1 MEGIKIKIR
10 QYEATKNQ
18 RSLALRRA
26 LNMVLSGGG
35 KRKKHGGRIRP
46 SKRGRPNFIFDAT
59 NPRHGYA
66 CEKDAEN
73 KYTGEKIKVQ
83 DCVGNGVFRR
93 KKNGDREAMR
103 YREANGSVCEANME
117 DLTCDADKN
126 MGSDA
131 LDVFFKTSK
140 HPPYEEIKTIPFFT
154 SKRWS
159 NRDAIVALL
168 GVDPLRL
175 QHMPMR
181 VKNSKDLASL
191 RSGTMDWRF
200 STSVNWELKTH
211 AILLRLCCGKRPRR
225 FH

>member
-26 LNMVLSGGG
+26 LNMVLSRGVASA
-35 KRKKHGGRIRP
+35 KNTADELDHP
-46 SKRGRPNFIFDAT
+46 KRGRPNFIFDAT

-93 KKNGDREAMR
+93 KKNGDREEMR
-103 YREANGSVCEANME
+103 YREASGSVCEANME

-126 MGSDA
+126 MG
-131 LDVFFKTSK
+131 LTRWTCFSK
-140 HPPYEEIKTIPFFT
+140 P
-154 SKRWS
+154 
-159 NRDAIVALL
+159 
-168 GVDPLRL
+168 
-175 QHMPMR
+175 
-181 VKNSKDLASL
+181 
-191 RSGTMDWRF
+191 RST
-200 STSVNWELKTH
+200 
-211 AILLRLCCGKRPRR
+211 RR
-225 FH
+225 TRK